1 MKQIMV
7 HKMNVKKTYIA
18 LPVILLG
25 FVLSAVQQAQGELKT
40 ETISGKISG
49 DEITFDIYLPEG
61 TARRELGIRS
71 STTCM
76 VAAVPTK
83 EVGHFV
89 PP

>member
-1 MKQIMV
+1 
-7 HKMNVKKTYIA
+7 MNVKKTYIA

-61 TARRELGIRS
+61 YRKEGVGYPVIYNLHGPRRFLQKWWDISCRHEKSNCR
-71 STTCM
+71 
-76 VAAVPTK
+76 
-83 EVGHFV
+83 
-89 PP
+89 